1 MDRRGSPLT
10 SQLRTS
16 TTCVIGD
23 REAVSLEWCM
33 HDYLRHLKH
42 HVEQIE
48 RG

>member
-1 MDRRGSPLT
+1 MDRRDSPLK

-33 HDYLRHLKH
+33 HDCLCRLKH